1 MHPAAHNTRHSTSK
15 TLERPYP
22 PPTTTQHTAYSILTL
37 ALPEGNGI
45 RRQSKNPD
53 DIVITLAVRTP
64 LTKARKGGFKD
75 TSLDYIMYA
84 LLKQVRE
91 RSSLDPAL
99 VEDICFGNVTDAKAA
114 YKLRIASLAAGFP
127 NTASASTVNR
137 FCSSGLKA
145 IADIAHSISQNSIEI
160 GIAGGAESMSAT
172 PSEDIFDAHVLG
184 ATQEAEDCVQPMGWT
199 SENVGRDFNISRHEL
214 DKYSA
219 ESFRR
224 AEAAQKAGWFDDEI
238 VPITTKVKGSD
249 GEFKEVTLTR
259 DEGIRPGTTAEDLAK
274 IRAAFPQWGNLTT
287 GGNASQVTD
296 GASAVI
302 LMKRSTATK
311 LNQPILAKYIGSTVA
326 GLPPR
331 IMGIG
336 PSIAIPKLLSIHNV
350 SLADVDVVELNE
362 AFATMA
368 VYCRDKLQLDWQK
381 MNPRGGAIALGHPL
395 GTTGARQIVTGLSEL
410 RRTGKK
416 ILLTSMCIG
425 TGMGMAS
432 LWVNEA

>member
-1 MHPAAHNTRHSTSK
+1 MAV
-15 TLERPYP
+15 ERIG
-22 PPTTTQHTAYSILTL
+22 SIIKHL
-37 ALPEGNGI
+37 APGSSLNQM
-45 RRQSKNPD
+45 QSKNPD
-53 DIVITLAVRTP
+53 DIVVTLAVRTP

-75 TSLDYIMYA
+75 SSLEYMMYA

-91 RSSLDPAL
+91 RSNLDPAL
-99 VEDICFGNVTDAKAA
+99 VEDVCFGNVSDGKAA
-114 YKLRIASLAAGFP
+114 YKLRAAALAAGFP
-127 NTASASTVNR
+127 NTAGASTVNR

-145 IADIAHSISQNSIEI
+145 IADIAHSISNNSIEI
-160 GIAGGAESMSAT
+160 GIAGGAELMSMPGDRLEA
-172 PSEDIFDAHVLG
+172 PFDEAVL
-184 ATQEAEDCVQPMGWT
+184 AASQEAADCMQPMGWT
-199 SENVGRDFNISRHEL
+199 SENVGRDFNISREEL

-219 ESFRR
+219 VSFQR

-238 VPITTKVKGSD
+238 VPITTKIKGPD
-249 GEFKEVTLTR
+249 GEVKEVTLTK
-259 DEGIRPGTTAEDLAK
+259 DEGIRPGTTAESLGK
-274 IRAAFPQWGNLTT
+274 VRAAFPQWGNLTT

-302 LMKRSTATK
+302 LMKRSTAVK
-311 LNQPILAKYIGSTVA
+311 LGQPILAKYVGSTIA
-326 GLPPR
+326 GLAPR

-336 PSIAIPKLLSIHNV
+336 PSIAIPKLLSIHNI

-368 VYCRDKLQLDWQK
+368 VYCRDKLQLDWEK

-395 GTTGARQIVTGLSEL
+395 GTTGARQVVTGLSEL
-410 RRTGKK
+410 RRTKKK

-425 TGMGMAS
+425 TGMGMAA